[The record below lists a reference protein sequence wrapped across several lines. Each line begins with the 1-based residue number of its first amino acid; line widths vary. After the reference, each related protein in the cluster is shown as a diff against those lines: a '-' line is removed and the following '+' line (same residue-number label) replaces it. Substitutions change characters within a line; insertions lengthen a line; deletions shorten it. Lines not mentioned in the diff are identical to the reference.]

1 MKLTKS
7 NRKLLNNV
15 LQIIIALLSIMVI
28 YHLYVFLSNLNNK
41 PKIQNVANEVFNEV
55 PLNSVGAKGNHIE
68 NFLAYVDQ
76 QKFCPNIYNSAS
88 SFWTRF
94 PEKYGNG
101 ILGKFCCTSCYYLVS
116 QEIYCGDNKT
126 GLYKL
131 CRLNEDDI
139 VNLREYYDA
148 QNGSL
153 DFGFPTRE
161 LHTHLGAHV
170 LKMKFDGK
178 YMPIQ
183 IIKTQEELD
192 AHESNPTIADSLYQD
207 SYNCKN

>member
-1 MKLTKS
+1 M
-7 NRKLLNNV
+7 N
-15 LQIIIALLSIMVI
+15 SI
-28 YHLYVFLSNLNNK
+28 
-41 PKIQNVANEVFNEV
+41 
-55 PLNSVGAKGNHIE
+55 GAKGNHIE

-101 ILGKFCCTSCYYLVS
+101 VLGKFCCTSCYYLVS
-116 QEIYCGDNKT
+116 EEIYCGDNKT

-148 QNGSL
+148 QNGNL
-153 DFGFPTRE
+153 DFGFPTKE

-183 IIKTQEELD
+183 ITKTQKELD

-207 SYNCKN
+207 SYKCKN

>member
-1 MKLTKS
+1 
-7 NRKLLNNV
+7 
-15 LQIIIALLSIMVI
+15 MVI

-94 PEKYGNG
+94 PEKYGIG

-131 CRLNEDDI
+131 CR
-139 VNLREYYDA
+139 Y
-148 QNGSL
+148 
-153 DFGFPTRE
+153 
-161 LHTHLGAHV
+161 
-170 LKMKFDGK
+170 
-178 YMPIQ
+178 
-183 IIKTQEELD
+183 
-192 AHESNPTIADSLYQD
+192 
-207 SYNCKN
+207 SYNSATRYIPQDTGGFIAGKFVQILDNILSYRLES

>member
-116 QEIYCGDNKT
+116 QEIYC
-126 GLYKL
+126 
-131 CRLNEDDI
+131 
-139 VNLREYYDA
+139 
-148 QNGSL
+148 
-153 DFGFPTRE
+153 
-161 LHTHLGAHV
+161 
-170 LKMKFDGK
+170 
-178 YMPIQ
+178 
-183 IIKTQEELD
+183 
-192 AHESNPTIADSLYQD
+192 
-207 SYNCKN
+207 